1 MWETAAARRLLR
13 RAPGREVPETV
24 PQAEAA
30 PSGPAR
36 GRTPS
41 KGEEAEAHPHLSPRL
56 LHWASLGTGRLQL
69 RLWPGASITGKVMS
83 AGVECS
89 GVHTRVPFAVA
100 GCLRMN
106 LRCQPKRRQRGNPAK
121 ARVLRGG
128 GHGSK

>member
-41 KGEEAEAHPHLSPRL
+41 KGEEAGAHPHLSPRL

-100 GCLRMN
+100 GCLRVN

-121 ARVLRGG
+121 AGVLRGG
-128 GHGSK
+128 GHGSR